1 MPSPISANEA
11 AGGVEIDGGLKKIA
25 LIRST
30 YSPFGGVERVA
41 LGLIDGLLN
50 NGIDVTLLTFPG
62 QPWPVSNERL
72 HLVPMGIFR
81 THRLV
86 QAWSFE
92 HAVAGYLQRHA
103 FDWVFSLDKVTTF
116 THLHAGGGTHRT
128 FLRIKAGYSGRLSR
142 FFRRFSLFHRY
153 ILHLEKKGFE
163 NRLLVKVRCNASMV
177 RRDIQVDYG
186 VPEEKLCVIHSGI
199 RWQEMGETF
208 ANRAVVGEALRRR
221 HGIDSG
227 WSCLLFLGS
236 GFDRKGLDIAI
247 KGLAAMPSDFHLL
260 VVGKGA
266 AGPYRK
272 LAERLNLDGRVHFL
286 GPQPQGWRYAA
297 LCKALILPSRYD
309 PFGGAAAEGH
319 AMGVPV
325 LVSDKTGY
333 ADYVIHKENGVILA
347 TPMSDEKIAAAFEHL
362 HQLII
367 KPVKSADALRANI
380 QCLDDAAILE
390 RLLNEFLSL

>member
-1 MPSPISANEA
+1 M
-11 AGGVEIDGGLKKIA
+11 KKIV

-50 NGIDVTLLTFPG
+50 KGVDVTLLTFPG
-62 QPWPVSNERL
+62 QPWPVSNEHL

-92 HAVAGYLQRHA
+92 RAVTGYLQRNA
-103 FDWVFSLDKVTTF
+103 FDCVFSLDKVTTF

-142 FFRRFSLFHRY
+142 FLRRFSLFHRY

-163 NRLLVKVRCNASMV
+163 NPRLVKVRCNSNMV
-177 RRDIQVDYG
+177 KKDIQDEYG
-186 VPEEKLCVIHSGI
+186 VAEEKLAVIHSGI
-199 RWQEMGETF
+199 RWQEMGDTF
-208 ANRAVVGEALRRR
+208 ADRAAVGKALRRL
-221 HGIDSG
+221 HGIEPG

-236 GFDRKGLDIAI
+236 GFDRKGLDVAI
-247 KGLAAMPSDFHLL
+247 KGLAAMPADFHLL
-260 VVGKGA
+260 VVGKGS

-272 LAERLNLDGRVHFL
+272 LAARLNLDGRVHFL
-286 GPQPQGWRYAA
+286 GPQSQGWRYAA
-297 LCKALILPSRYD
+297 LCRALVLPSRYD

-333 ADYVIHKENGVILA
+333 ADFVSPGVNGVIVSS
-347 TPMSDEKIAAAFEHL
+347 PMVQPLIDTAFADFHDLIERPQWSPERIRDHARQVDDE
-362 HQLII
+362 
-367 KPVKSADALRANI
+367 V
-380 QCLDDAAILE
+380 ILE
-390 RLLNEFLSL
+390 KLLSEFIG